1 MNPTTSAYTVYK
13 VKMSRTL
20 LLHFILSCPLLLVY
34 GLISHSSSPPLDH
47 PISFVPSHLVASDI
61 TKHYPSTLLRKLF
74 SSVPTRQY
82 AIDHISLELHG
93 GGYYDNTSHKKD
105 GPVLLL
111 GNSSS
116 GKSTLLRLLAGIESV
131 SSGSITS
138 HYNPSGLENIGSS
151 CLPIIITSKPD
162 CFEQKKS
169 VLEQIIH
176 SCSLTTPPPPWLVEN
191 LAQHFASTL
200 GLTSTQLDDPPCN
213 LSPSGQYM
221 FGLACAC
228 MKSIQPCMV
237 PTLSSSLN
245 LLIPYP
251 IVFLDE
257 LFDFEH
263 SDIPLK
269 MAPGL
274 VQLCKD
280 GAIVVV
286 ATHKPLPIK
295 EFSSRIITL
304 SAGRILQ
311 DQVIV

>member
-1 MNPTTSAYTVYK
+1 
-13 VKMSRTL
+13 
-20 LLHFILSCPLLLVY
+20 
-34 GLISHSSSPPLDH
+34 
-47 PISFVPSHLVASDI
+47 
-61 TKHYPSTLLRKLF
+61 
-74 SSVPTRQY
+74 
-82 AIDHISLELHG
+82 
-93 GGYYDNTSHKKD
+93 
-105 GPVLLL
+105 
-111 GNSSS
+111 
-116 GKSTLLRLLAGIESV
+116 
-131 SSGSITS
+131 
-138 HYNPSGLENIGSS
+138 
-151 CLPIIITSKPD
+151 
-162 CFEQKKS
+162 
-169 VLEQIIH
+169 
-176 SCSLTTPPPPWLVEN
+176 
-191 LAQHFASTL
+191 
-200 GLTSTQLDDPPCN
+200 
-213 LSPSGQYM
+213 M